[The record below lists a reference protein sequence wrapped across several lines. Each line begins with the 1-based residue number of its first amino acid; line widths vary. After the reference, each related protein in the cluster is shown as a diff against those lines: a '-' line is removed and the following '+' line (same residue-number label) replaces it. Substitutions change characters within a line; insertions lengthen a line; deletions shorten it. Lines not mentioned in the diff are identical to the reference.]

1 VENRKISLHQPNFL
15 PWLGFFDK
23 MAKSDVFVI
32 FDDVQFPR
40 GKTYTS
46 RTRIV
51 NGEPRWLTV
60 PIKKKSRMLKINETE
75 IDNTQA
81 WAEKHWRA
89 IEATYQKAPVWG
101 KPNPYF
107 KDIGPFFKVLYEIPE
122 DSLLQLNMKFIIFI
136 KNLFKIDT
144 PIEYSSSVGNSELQG
159 LDRIIDIVKS
169 LGGDTYITGNGVGS
183 QRYVEPERF
192 AAEGIKLEYQK
203 FKHPVYYQRGWDDFV
218 PGASSIDALF
228 NEGRKAAGL
237 IA

>member
-1 VENRKISLHQPNFL
+1 MENRKISLHQPNFL

-81 WAEKHWRA
+81 WA
-89 IEATYQKAPVWG
+89 
-101 KPNPYF
+101 
-107 KDIGPFFKVLYEIPE
+107 
-122 DSLLQLNMKFIIFI
+122 
-136 KNLFKIDT
+136 
-144 PIEYSSSVGNSELQG
+144 
-159 LDRIIDIVKS
+159 
-169 LGGDTYITGNGVGS
+169 
-183 QRYVEPERF
+183 
-192 AAEGIKLEYQK
+192 
-203 FKHPVYYQRGWDDFV
+203 
-218 PGASSIDALF
+218 
-228 NEGRKAAGL
+228 
-237 IA
+237 